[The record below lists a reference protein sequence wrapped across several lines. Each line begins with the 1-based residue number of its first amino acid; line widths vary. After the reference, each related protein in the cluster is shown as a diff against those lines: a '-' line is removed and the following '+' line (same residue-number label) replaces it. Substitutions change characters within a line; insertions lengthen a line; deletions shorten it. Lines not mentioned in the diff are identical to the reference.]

1 MFACTHA
8 KSLQLHLTLCNTI
21 DYSLWLL
28 CPWDSPGKNTG
39 VDCHVFPQGLFRTQ
53 RLKLH
58 LLHMLHWQ
66 AGSLPLAPLM
76 AALFTKASTEM
87 MMM

>member
-1 MFACTHA
+1 MFACIHA
-8 KSLQLHLTLCNTI
+8 KSLQLHLTLCSTI

-28 CPWDSPGKNTG
+28 SPWDSPGKNTG
-39 VDCHVFPQGLFRTQ
+39 VDCHVFPQGLFWTQ
-53 RLKLH
+53 RLNLH

-66 AGSLPLAPLM
+66 VGFLPLEPLI
-76 AALFTKASTEM
+76 AALFTKVNTEM